1 MVGGQGYGGTLP
13 GGGGGRPSAGS
24 AGKGGRG
31 GLALYRV
38 ARGVAL
44 FGAWCLV
51 PGASP
56 GTQSPEAPP
65 DRDALHVQAVGK
77 LPLDPGSDNYTYLQ
91 QHGAEAPKRRSAEAP
106 KRRSA
111 EAIQGDK
118 KPGELRS
125 WPG

>member
-1 MVGGQGYGGTLP
+1 MGEPSP
-13 GGGGGRPSAGS
+13 GVGGRPSAGS

-31 GLALYRV
+31 CLALYRV

-77 LPLDPGSDNYTYLQ
+77 LPLDPSSDNYTYLQ
-91 QHGAEAPKRRSAEAP
+91 QHGAETLRPRALHADQGAE
-106 KRRSA
+106 
-111 EAIQGDK
+111 